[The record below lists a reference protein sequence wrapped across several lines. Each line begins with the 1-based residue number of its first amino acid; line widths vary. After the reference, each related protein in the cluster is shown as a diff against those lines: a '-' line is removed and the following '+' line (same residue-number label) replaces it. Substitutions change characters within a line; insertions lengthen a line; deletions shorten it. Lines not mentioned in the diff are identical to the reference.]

1 MRGWRGQ
8 GAPPRER
15 AEPGEAMAAGA
26 RGKLEDHLFGA
37 GPKRILSI
45 DGGGARGVLAA
56 GILGEIER
64 RLRRRSGDPDFR
76 LCDYFDLIGGTS
88 TGSIIAAGLAMGR
101 SVAEITALYNDLVPD
116 VFDANGGG
124 AGIRRPRFDA
134 ARLEAALQQ
143 ELGEHELGSPALR
156 TGFAVFAK
164 RIDTGAAWTLTNNPR
179 SKYWEGPPGGFPNK
193 RFLLRKLVLASAAAP
208 TFFEER
214 CIRLV
219 PEGEPA
225 PPGAELEG
233 EFVDGAV
240 AGLNDPSLQLL
251 KVATLAPY
259 GFQWGSGDDRLMMIS
274 VGTGYWRPCIVR
286 SELERTP
293 LYMLAPAAAQAVEA
307 LRAMIHDASLN
318 ALTTMQ
324 SLSDPPK
331 PWRINSELEEM
342 RGARLSPVPVLHFQR
357 FDVRLDEPDEM
368 ARLGLRYDEP
378 TLEAFKNM
386 ATNDTIV
393 LAHLHEIGRSAAE
406 DYFRR
411 RKGEPEWENAIFPQ
425 RFDPP
430 HFKGPPPGQPRS
442 NLEAM
447 SRLFGPRERR

>member
-1 MRGWRGQ
+1 
-8 GAPPRER
+8 
-15 AEPGEAMAAGA
+15 MASA
-26 RGKLEDHLFGA
+26 RGKLEDHLFGP

-45 DGGGARGVLAA
+45 DGGGARGMLAA

-64 RLRRRSGDPDFR
+64 RLKRRSGDPDFR

-88 TGSIIAAGLAMGR
+88 TGSIIAAALAMGR
-101 SVAEITALYNDLVPD
+101 TVDEVTALYNELVPS
-116 VFDANGGG
+116 VFDHEGGG
-124 AGIRRPRFDA
+124 SGIRRPRFDA
-134 ARLEAALQQ
+134 ARLEAALQR
-143 ELGEHELGSPALR
+143 ELGDHELASPALR

-179 SKYWEGPPGGFPNK
+179 SKYWDGPPGGMPNK
-193 RFLLRKLVLASAAAP
+193 RFLIRKLVLASAAAP

-219 PEGEPA
+219 PEDAPV
-225 PPGAELEG
+225 PPGADVEG
-233 EFVDGAV
+233 EFVDGGV

-251 KVATLAPY
+251 QVATLAPY

-286 SELERTP
+286 SELERSP
-293 LYMLAPAAAQAVEA
+293 LYLLAPAAAQAVEA
-307 LRAMIHDASLN
+307 LKAMIHDASLN

-324 SLSDPPK
+324 ALSSPPK

-357 FDVRLDEPDEM
+357 FDVRLDDSNEM
-368 ARLGLRYDEP
+368 ARLGLSYDDA
-378 TLEAFKNM
+378 TIAAFKDM
-386 ATNDTIV
+386 ATNDTVV
-393 LAHLHEIGRSAAE
+393 LARLHEIGRSAAE

-411 RKGEPEWENAIFPQ
+411 RKGEPEWEGAFFPQ
-425 RFDPP
+425 RFDPV

-447 SRLFGPRERR
+447 SRLFGTRDRS